1 MKLPHPFKQMQ
12 SDLQAAKERDP
23 AARSALEVALLYP
36 GLHAVWSYRLSHALW
51 KNGVR
56 FPARAIQSTA
66 RFFTGVDIHPAAE
79 IGDRLFIDHAM
90 GVVVGETAEIGD
102 DVLIFHEVTLG
113 GVTMTPG
120 KRHPTVGDRAILGA
134 GAKILGPVTVGSDA
148 KVGANAVVV
157 KDIPDNG
164 VAVGVPSHLR
174 ATSQE
179 RGSHTHGVLPARL
192 PKDSREACSSLET
205 EFEAASL
212 EGEVKI
218 KSTDAKDSPST
229 SVEVSAKF
237 KETYLHE
244 DGVMVEPALY
254 I

>member
-1 MKLPHPFKQMQ
+1 MEVPHPFKQMRD
-12 SDLQAAKERDP
+12 DLQAAKERDP

-36 GLHAVWSYRLSHALW
+36 GLHALWSYRVSHALW
-51 KNGVR
+51 TNGVR

-66 RFFTGVDIHPAAE
+66 RFFTGVDIHPGAT

-120 KRHPTVGDRAILGA
+120 KRHPTVGDRVILGA
-134 GAKILGPVTVGSDA
+134 GAKVLGPVTVGSDA

-157 KDIPDNG
+157 KDIPEKG

-174 ATSQE
+174 GTSEE
-179 RGSHTHGVLPARL
+179 RGTHTHGTLPARL
-192 PKDSREACSSLET
+192 PADSREACTALET
-205 EFEAASL
+205 NLEASTL
-212 EGEVKI
+212 EGEITI
-218 KSTDAKDSPST
+218 KPGQDERASD
-229 SVEVSAKF
+229 VGEVSVKF
-237 KETYLHE
+237 KQTYVHE

>member
-1 MKLPHPFKQMQ
+1 MKVPHPFKQMRD
-12 SDLQAAKERDP
+12 DLKAARERDP

-36 GLHAVWSYRLSHALW
+36 GLHALWSYRVSHALW
-51 KNGVR
+51 TNGAR

-66 RFFTGVDIHPAAE
+66 RFFTGVDIHPGAT

-90 GVVVGETAEIGD
+90 GVVVGETAEIGN

-120 KRHPTVGDRAILGA
+120 KRHPTVGDRVILGA
-134 GAKILGPVTVGSDA
+134 GAKVLGPVTVGSDA

-157 KDIPDNG
+157 KDVPEKG

-174 ATSQE
+174 GTSEE
-179 RGSHTHGVLPARL
+179 RGSHTHEVLPARL
-192 PKDSREACSSLET
+192 PADSREACTSLET
-205 EFEAASL
+205 SLEASTL
-212 EGEVKI
+212 EGEITVKPSRDG
-218 KSTDAKDSPST
+218 STPAAD
-229 SVEVSAKF
+229 EVSVKF
-237 KETYLHE
+237 KQTYLHE